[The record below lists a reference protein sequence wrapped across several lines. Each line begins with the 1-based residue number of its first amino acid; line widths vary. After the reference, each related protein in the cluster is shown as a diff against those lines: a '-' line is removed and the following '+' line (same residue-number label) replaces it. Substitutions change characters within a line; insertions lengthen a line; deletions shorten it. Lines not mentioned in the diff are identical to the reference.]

1 MTIEQA
7 IETLAKH
14 GYNVYASNENNFLL
28 TNPMVTDGKVNL
40 IALSKASVLAK
51 AMQLEDDGA

>member
-7 IETLAKH
+7 LETLAKH
-14 GYNVYASNENNFLL
+14 GYNVYASNADNFLL
-28 TNPMVTDGKVNL
+28 TNPMVVDGKVNL